1 MYLCLTRLPI
11 TFLGVCVYR
20 GVRPPGAKMA
30 DISGTLGV
38 TETERRQVRKWKDFW
53 SWGIIC
59 FKCVCVFILPACLYS
74 EAGVFLSMERAGVTV
89 EMTGLPLPGDG
100 TESNGQE
107 NTHTDRLDIFNK
119 KKNCFTPNRYTLYS
133 VSVSISVRYKMCK

>member
-1 MYLCLTRLPI
+1 MSLYQIVCVFVYLCLTRLPI

-30 DISGTLGV
+30 DISGILGV
-38 TETERRQVRKWKDFW
+38 TETERHQVRKWKDPEE
-53 SWGIIC
+53 SSALS
-59 FKCVCVFILPACLYS
+59 VCVFILPACLYS

-107 NTHTDRLDIFNK
+107 NTHTDRLDIFN
-119 KKNCFTPNRYTLYS
+119 
-133 VSVSISVRYKMCK
+133 

>member
-1 MYLCLTRLPI
+1 MYTEAFDHQEPKWQTYQEPWELLRQ
-11 TFLGVCVYR
+11 R
-20 GVRPPGAKMA
+20 DAKWENERIF
-30 DISGTLGV
+30 DPEESSTL
-38 TETERRQVRKWKDFW
+38 
-53 SWGIIC
+53 S
-59 FKCVCVFILPACLYS
+59 VCVFILPACLYK

-119 KKNCFTPNRYTLYS
+119 KNCFTPNRYVLGCFIFH
-133 VSVSISVRYKMCK
+133 ISQVKNM